1 MKSLID
7 ESAQE
12 LDVLGIYE
20 YQAPSITLLVT
31 NISTTTSNKYS
42 QESILT
48 TFRDGEPHSLFSRQ
62 SLGTSFL
69 GLLSKGCDNRE
80 ANGIVRYEHRHK

>member
-48 TFRDGEPHSLFSRQ
+48 TFRDGEPHSLLSRQ

-69 GLLSKGCDNRE
+69 GLLSKGRDNIE